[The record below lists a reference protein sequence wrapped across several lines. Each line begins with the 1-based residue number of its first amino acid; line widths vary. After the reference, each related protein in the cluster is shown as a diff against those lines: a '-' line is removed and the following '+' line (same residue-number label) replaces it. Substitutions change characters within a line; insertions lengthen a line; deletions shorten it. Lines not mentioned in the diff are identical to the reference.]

1 MCYVYII
8 LCSKD
13 WMNMVSYYLNSPTE
27 RIKKLIEIQ
36 IDRGT
41 IALITSKGF
50 SNVFF
55 VSRPSGTLVTFKI
68 PIFQRKFS
76 FNMFQT

>member
-41 IALITSKGF
+41 IALKTSKGF
-50 SNVFF
+50 
-55 VSRPSGTLVTFKI
+55 
-68 PIFQRKFS
+68 
-76 FNMFQT
+76 